1 MNYEQIKIIVEEAI
15 HDATIVDWW
24 IYVLIIVFSA
34 IGAFLGAYLKKKA
47 ENLATKEDVEDIT
60 QKIEDIRSQYSKQLE
75 LHKASLQ
82 LSNQLKLA
90 ALDKRLEKHQEAHS
104 LWRELL
110 FNLRNQEKIE
120 SVIDECQK
128 WWDENSLYLSDEARS
143 GFYTAIILAVD
154 FRNLPRT
161 DSTMIKEWF
170 NKINEAGKKIA
181 EAVKLL
187 PLNEDKIEPN

>member
-1 MNYEQIKIIVEEAI
+1 MSYEQIKIVVEEAI
-15 HDATIVDWW
+15 RNATIVDWR

-34 IGAFLGAYLKKKA
+34 IGGFLGAYLKKKA
-47 ENLATKEDVEDIT
+47 ENLATKGDIKDIT
-60 QKIEDIRSQYSKQLE
+60 QKIEDIRLQYSKQLE

-90 ALDKRLEKHQEAHS
+90 ALDKRLKKHQEAYS

-120 SVIDECQK
+120 SVIDKCQK

-154 FRNLPRT
+154 FRNLSKT

-181 EAVKLL
+181 EAVKLP
-187 PLNEDKIEPN
+187 PLNEDKIKRN